1 MGIVF
6 SKCTRVHNFKF
17 CENLSCYDY
26 AATDDETGFLTV
38 FGATKAKW
46 YSNHI
51 NPAFLPDK
59 ALSLLHRVPQVLKF
73 RN

>member
-1 MGIVF
+1 MEWAQFF

-38 FGATKAKW
+38 FGATKAK
-46 YSNHI
+46 
-51 NPAFLPDK
+51 
-59 ALSLLHRVPQVLKF
+59 
-73 RN
+73 